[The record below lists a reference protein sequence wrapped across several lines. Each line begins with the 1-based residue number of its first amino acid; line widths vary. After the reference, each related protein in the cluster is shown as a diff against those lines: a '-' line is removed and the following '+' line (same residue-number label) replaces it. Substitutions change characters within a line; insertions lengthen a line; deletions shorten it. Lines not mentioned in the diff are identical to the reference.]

1 MACERVHQAAINRIP
16 HTYSMICS
24 PTEIVE
30 SHCFA
35 VFTLKKSTP
44 LILRLDYWQLMF
56 LEGYWQLGH
65 SSLSELKK
73 RKDGFCPFVSQKG
86 QKKEKKKIST
96 HDCCEDKTIIQAP
109 NNHVDTSGGGQK
121 PLTGPIPSWCW
132 WWHGRW
138 RNTQVICLH
147 PPSHF
152 SLTIQITES
161 HNLSTK
167 CIGMPVSAF
176 RNCMSLYTFPHKGI
190 DRMESRTQVWTEKTK
205 FQQ

>member
-1 MACERVHQAAINRIP
+1 
-16 HTYSMICS
+16 
-24 PTEIVE
+24 
-30 SHCFA
+30 
-35 VFTLKKSTP
+35 
-44 LILRLDYWQLMF
+44 MF
-56 LEGYWQLGH
+56 LKGYWQLGH

-73 RKDGFCPFVSQKG
+73 RKDGFRPFVSQKTP
-86 QKKEKKKIST
+86 KKEKQKIST

-138 RNTQVICLH
+138 RNSQVICLH

-152 SLTIQITES
+152 SLTIQITKS
-161 HNLSTK
+161 HNLSTR

-190 DRMESRTQVWTEKTK
+190 DSMESRTQV
-205 FQQ
+205 